1 MRDGAT
7 AGEARL
13 LDTFYTVLK
22 DAMKF
27 QLPLIAAFSAILF
40 LSACGGG
47 SAGSGSATLSVI
59 GTQPTALSK
68 TDTVLGTGALA
79 AAGTT
84 ATVNYTGYMFD
95 GTVAGNKGAVFDSG
109 SYSYVVG
116 GSGVIAGFDQGV
128 TGMKV
133 GGKRTVVIPSSL
145 GYGATGSGKIPPN
158 AGLIFDLEL
167 TGVK

>member
-1 MRDGAT
+1 MTRT
-7 AGEARL
+7 L
-13 LDTFYTVLK
+13 S
-22 DAMKF
+22 
-27 QLPLIAAFSAILF
+27 LIAALAASAC

-47 SAGSGSATLSVI
+47 STDAAAVAVGP
-59 GTQPTALSK
+59 QPTAFAK
-68 TDTVLGTGALA
+68 TDTVLGTGAEAVA
-79 AAGTT
+79 AKT
-84 ATVNYTGYMFD
+84 ATVNYTGYLYLD
-95 GTVAGNKGAVFDSG
+95 TATDKKGSKFDSG
-109 SYSYVVG
+109 TFSFVLGNGSVVQ
-116 GSGVIAGFDQGV
+116 GFDQGV